1 MSFRIN
7 VHNNYDLLSSLHS
20 WIYPDIQPVPEKTT
34 TRYFGRAY
42 NLDDEK
48 VALIIHQ
55 KTPGA
60 PLRVQYSPTDIDK
73 QTLRSLIQRTL
84 NLRFDLS
91 DALSQMKD
99 DPIISHLVHQ
109 VAGIRPYMSPTP
121 YEALIKTIIQQQISY
136 RSANLFTKRMVLG
149 LTDPVYFENQN
160 WYHFPDAKT
169 ITTTGVDGLREFGFG
184 YKVDYI
190 HRAAFLVDN
199 GEIDLDSL
207 VGIPYKEVY
216 AALKPIHGIGD
227 WTIRVLSLAGLGNFS
242 VFAYNDLVIQRI
254 LGQLYNNSKRMNAKE
269 VQNLA
274 QKWGD
279 SGSIVLYLLMCAEVL
294 GFLKT

>member
-7 VHNNYDLLSSLHS
+7 VHKDYDLLSSVHS
-20 WIYPDIQPVPEKTT
+20 WIYPDIQPVPEITAT
-34 TRYFGRAY
+34 SHFGRVY
-42 NLDDEK
+42 ELGGEK
-48 VALIIHQ
+48 VVLLIHQ

-60 PLRVQYSPTDIDK
+60 PLRVQYSLTDVDK
-73 QTLRSLIQRTL
+73 QTLRSLIRRTL
-84 NLRFDLS
+84 NLGFDLS
-91 DALSQMKD
+91 EALSQMKD
-99 DPIISHLVHQ
+99 DPKISHLVPQ

-149 LTDPVYFENQN
+149 LTVPVYFENQN

-169 ITTTGVDGLREFGFG
+169 ISTTGIDGLREFGFG

-190 HRAAFLVDN
+190 HRAANLVEI
-199 GEIDLDSL
+199 GKIDLDSL
-207 VGIPYKEVY
+207 IGIPYNEVS

-242 VFAYNDLVIQRI
+242 VFAYDDLVIQRI
-254 LGQLYNNSKRMNAKE
+254 LGNLYNSGKRLNTKE
-269 VQNLA
+269 VRNLA

-279 SGSIVLYLLMCAEVL
+279 SGTIVLYLLMCAEVL
-294 GFLKT
+294 GFFKT